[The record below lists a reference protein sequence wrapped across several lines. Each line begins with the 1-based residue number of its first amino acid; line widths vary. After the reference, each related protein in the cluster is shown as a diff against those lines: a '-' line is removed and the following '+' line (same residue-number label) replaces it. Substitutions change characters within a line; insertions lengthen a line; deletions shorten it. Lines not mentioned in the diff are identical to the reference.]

1 MKPHVRERVKASPAW
16 MDLPSLD
23 LNQPLD
29 WVALFGEERAREGIE
44 IDLGAGDGD
53 FIAARAAT
61 HPERGFLGV
70 ERLLGRAL
78 KIARKAEKQEL
89 GNLKALRLES
99 WYTVQY
105 LAAPGSVAIIHL
117 MFPDPWPKNR
127 HAGNRVVQPTFAT
140 AVAQA
145 LRLGGEFRFTTDHQ
159 AYFQEASEVLD
170 AEAGLERN
178 EVWDFSTDA
187 TTDFQALWEAEGRNT
202 YRARWKKDS
211 CTETKP

>member
-1 MKPHVRERVKASPAW
+1 
-16 MDLPSLD
+16 MDLSSLD
-23 LNQPLD
+23 LNRPLD
-29 WVALFGEERAREGIE
+29 WVALFGEARAREGIE

-53 FIAARAAT
+53 FIAARAAA

-78 KIARKAEKQEL
+78 KIARKAERREIE
-89 GNLKALRLES
+89 NLKALRLES

-105 LAAPGSVAIIHL
+105 LAAPGSVAVIHL

-145 LRLGGEFRFTTDHQ
+145 LRPEGEFRFTTDHE
-159 AYFQEASEVLD
+159 AYFYEASAVLD
-170 AEAGLERN
+170 AEAGLQRR
-178 EVWDFSTDA
+178 EVWDYSDDA
-187 TTDFQALWEAEGRNT
+187 TTDFQVLWEAEGRNT
-202 YRARWKKDS
+202 YRARWVKVS
-211 CTETKP
+211 